1 MENLENQKILKIT
14 SNNKTPDF
22 ITQEVVSVQNIKVI
36 YYKCVSVFMT
46 FLATISILAMV
57 CLTLSITKLAPE
69 ILVDAQVFTPMYDS
83 NSLVKK
89 EHIDRYMESR
99 ENMMINFMKQY
110 VEMRNTYIRDDKE
123 MTNRWEWGGLVSYLS
138 SYKVYKEFA
147 QEYPKLKQ
155 EMEDN
160 QSSRSVEI
168 LSVERTGGS
177 KSNTWKVEFKTYE
190 YTFYNKDYA
199 VKTTVEPI
207 VKERYWTA
215 NVRSYID
222 VNRRTSFRRLINPL
236 GFVVHKY
243 FQSEVE
249 GEY

>member
-1 MENLENQKILKIT
+1 MKY
-14 SNNKTPDF
+14 
-22 ITQEVVSVQNIKVI
+22 KV
-36 YYKCVSVFMT
+36 YTLY
-46 FLATISILAMV
+46 ISIYTYKV
-57 CLTLSITKLAPE
+57 
-69 ILVDAQVFTPMYDS
+69 
-83 NSLVKK
+83 
-89 EHIDRYMESR
+89 YM
-99 ENMMINFMKQY
+99 
-110 VEMRNTYIRDDKE
+110 
-123 MTNRWEWGGLVSYLS
+123 
-138 SYKVYKEFA
+138 YKVYKEFA